1 MGQISYEKKVID
13 EQIACLE
20 DRPEVVQSLTGFIAS
35 ETKVCENFDVSDK
48 KTVEINRTKER
59 LWKDRR
65 HKEVA
70 SRLDISTAMLRKK
83 LYHKDL
89 SRDWIIAICGAYGF
103 DANQAGNALFICSQ
117 PCFDDEVK
125 RDRVIQRFLN
135 GHKDRP
141 ATLSAF
147 NAALTDE
154 GQMKLRI
161 QKRNSRGQTKEKIT
175 VLPYKIIGPI
185 KVQVLDFEGD
195 PYNSLSTEYRPNQL
209 CKAMMLLQ
217 DDSGIKYQL
226 TAFSD
231 GKYLLKTEHELLSRY
246 LSFDSGPDFS
256 EYMVQLSEAARKR
269 KRECDDVFHDSR
281 NYRGR
286 YSANIKNDSIH
297 VFYEEYNYWNPERG
311 EYFLME
317 YCNGHYSLS
326 VSRESMFMKE
336 YLSKEEYYT
345 HYHTRKRIDRK
356 TYTSIEEIE
365 IVLAETSDWY
375 GKNLLCCYRK
385 VFNQLKSIVEQKLN
399 AIRNQTVLINNIDFI
414 WDNQA
419 DVLRYYNIEEL
430 FGCRYDSEDGEIC
443 DYQKS
448 ICVPYQGGTETI
460 ITFEDIISAFKL
472 GFENFEQINRVKSEK
487 GSIDAVLR

>member
-161 QKRNSRGQTKEKIT
+161 QKPEQ
-175 VLPYKIIGPI
+175 
-185 KVQVLDFEGD
+185 Q
-195 PYNSLSTEYRPNQL
+195 RP
-209 CKAMMLLQ
+209 
-217 DDSGIKYQL
+217 D
-226 TAFSD
+226 
-231 GKYLLKTEHELLSRY
+231 
-246 LSFDSGPDFS
+246 
-256 EYMVQLSEAARKR
+256 
-269 KRECDDVFHDSR
+269 
-281 NYRGR
+281 
-286 YSANIKNDSIH
+286 
-297 VFYEEYNYWNPERG
+297 
-311 EYFLME
+311 
-317 YCNGHYSLS
+317 
-326 VSRESMFMKE
+326 
-336 YLSKEEYYT
+336 
-345 HYHTRKRIDRK
+345 
-356 TYTSIEEIE
+356 
-365 IVLAETSDWY
+365 
-375 GKNLLCCYRK
+375 
-385 VFNQLKSIVEQKLN
+385 
-399 AIRNQTVLINNIDFI
+399 
-414 WDNQA
+414 
-419 DVLRYYNIEEL
+419 
-430 FGCRYDSEDGEIC
+430 
-443 DYQKS
+443 
-448 ICVPYQGGTETI
+448 
-460 ITFEDIISAFKL
+460 
-472 GFENFEQINRVKSEK
+472 
-487 GSIDAVLR
+487 